1 MNTEKIQARAELYV
15 KLNELKNT
23 DYKLLKYMDG
33 ELTAE
38 EYEPF
43 KQQRAQL
50 RVRIR
55 ELESEIN
62 TLREQLKQ
70 E

>member
-1 MNTEKIQARAELYV
+1 MNKEKIQAQAELYA
-15 KLNELKNT
+15 KHTELKNT

-38 EYEPF
+38 EYEPY
-43 KQQRAQL
+43 KQQRTQL

-55 ELESEIN
+55 ELENEIN

>member
-1 MNTEKIQARAELYV
+1 MTIH
-15 KLNELKNT
+15 
-23 DYKLLKYMDG
+23 YKLLPHMSRG

-38 EYEPF
+38 EYEPY

-55 ELESEIN
+55 ELEAII
-62 TLREQLKQ
+62 RGVV
-70 E
+70 

>member
-1 MNTEKIQARAELYV
+1 MNKEKIQARAELYV

-38 EYEPF
+38 VYEPF

-55 ELESEIN
+55 ELEAII
-62 TLREQLKQ
+62 KGV
-70 E
+70 

>member
-1 MNTEKIQARAELYV
+1 MNKEKTQAQAELYV

-33 ELTAE
+33 ELTAA
-38 EYEPF
+38 EYEPH
-43 KQQRAQL
+43 KQRRAQL

-55 ELESEIN
+55 ELENII
-62 TLREQLKQ
+62 KGV
-70 E
+70 

>member
-1 MNTEKIQARAELYV
+1 MNKEKIQARAELYV
-15 KLNELKNT
+15 KHTELKNT

-33 ELTAE
+33 ELTTA
-38 EYEPF
+38 EYEPI

-55 ELESEIN
+55 ELEAII
-62 TLREQLKQ
+62 KGV
-70 E
+70 